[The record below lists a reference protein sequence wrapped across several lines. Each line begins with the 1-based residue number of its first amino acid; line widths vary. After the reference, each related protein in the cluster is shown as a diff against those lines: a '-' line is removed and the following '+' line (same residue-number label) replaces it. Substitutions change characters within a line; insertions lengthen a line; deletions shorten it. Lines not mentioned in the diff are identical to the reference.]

1 MAFYKKF
8 LIGILLVVV
17 LFAVNYVMSLFVSN
31 SQLLLL
37 VKVASVVISGLYF
50 LIIITDGLRDIL
62 KGKGNVSI
70 VVPNVVKYLGYI
82 VIFIVA
88 FSIFGVTSAEAIAG
102 GTFAGLV
109 IGLALQPVLQNFFA
123 GLLIMGTG
131 YISIGDHVRIMST
144 KITYTP
150 VLFPQ
155 YKYFS
160 RDFIE
165 QGIEGDVVEI
175 DLFFSR
181 ILLENGREIRIPN
194 YILLE
199 SSVIDYAS
207 KYSKDFVVSIRVEF
221 PLNKVDLERIEQQI
235 VEVLKGYEIVEGP
248 FLSEQSDKEHVIL
261 SLKIRANVTEWKKVK
276 SEVLKRLLILRKR
289 MVES

>member
-8 LIGILLVVV
+8 LIGLLLVVV
-17 LFAVNYVMSLFVSN
+17 LFAVNYVMSLFVTN
-31 SQLLLL
+31 PQLLLL
-37 VKVASVVISGLYF
+37 VKVASVVISGFYF

-62 KGKGNVSI
+62 KGKGNVSM
-70 VVPNVVKYLGYI
+70 VVPNVVKYIGYI
-82 VIFIVA
+82 VIFVVA

-131 YISIGDHVRIMST
+131 YISIGDHVIIMST

-160 RDFIE
+160 TDYIE
-165 QGIEGDVVEI
+165 QGIEGEVVEI

-199 SSVIDYAS
+199 SSVIDHTS

-261 SLKIRANVTEWKKVK
+261 SLKIRANVAEWKKVK

>member
-8 LIGILLVVV
+8 LIGLFLVVV
-17 LFAVNYVMSLFVSN
+17 FFTVNYVMSLFVSN
-31 SQLLLL
+31 HQLLLL

-50 LIIITDGLRDIL
+50 LIIITDGLRDML
-62 KGKGNVSI
+62 GGKGNVSI
-70 VVPNVVKYLGYI
+70 VIPNIVKYLGYI
-82 VIFIVA
+82 MIFVVA
-88 FSIFGVTSAEAIAG
+88 LSIFGVTSAEAIAG

-199 SSVIDYAS
+199 SSVIDYTS

-235 VEVLKGYEIVEGP
+235 VDVLKGYEIIEGP

-261 SLKIRANVTEWKKVK
+261 TLKVRANVNEWKKVK
-276 SEVLKRLLILRKR
+276 SEVLKRLLLLRKKI
-289 MVES
+289 VES

>member
-175 DLFFSR
+175 DLFFLR

-199 SSVIDYAS
+199 SSVIDYTS
-207 KYSKDFVVSIRVEF
+207 KYSKDFVISIRVEF
-221 PLNKVDLERIEQQI
+221 PLYKVDLERIEQQI
-235 VEVLKGYEIVEGP
+235 VEVLKGYEIIEGP

-289 MVES
+289 IVES

>member
-175 DLFFSR
+175 DLFFLH

-199 SSVIDYAS
+199 SSVIDYTS
-207 KYSKDFVVSIRVEF
+207 KYSKDFVISIRVEF
-221 PLNKVDLERIEQQI
+221 PLYKVDLERIEQQI
-235 VEVLKGYEIVEGP
+235 VEVLKGYEIIEGP

-289 MVES
+289 IVES

>member
-8 LIGILLVVV
+8 LIGLFLVVV
-17 LFAVNYVMSLFVSN
+17 FFTVNYVMSLFVSN
-31 SQLLLL
+31 HQLLLL

-50 LIIITDGLRDIL
+50 LIIITDGLRDML
-62 KGKGNVSI
+62 GGKGNVSI
-70 VVPNVVKYLGYI
+70 VIPNIVKYLGYI
-82 VIFIVA
+82 VIFVVA
-88 FSIFGVTSAEAIAG
+88 LSIFGVTSAEAIAG

-123 GLLIMGTG
+123 GLLLMGTG

-199 SSVIDYAS
+199 SSVIDYTS

-235 VEVLKGYEIVEGP
+235 VDVLKGYEIIEGP

-261 SLKIRANVTEWKKVK
+261 TLKVRANVNEWKKVK
-276 SEVLKRLLILRKR
+276 SEVLKRLLLLRKKI
-289 MVES
+289 VES